1 MIYSIFALISGLGL
15 FLFGINL
22 MSEKTEKAFGNKIKT
37 FLGRTANNKYTCILT
52 GTLITALVQ
61 SSSAVTVTVVSLIE
75 SSLMSLYQAVG
86 IVMGANIGTTVTSL
100 LIAFNLSDIAP
111 VFIFIGAVM
120 KLFSKREKVMYSGE
134 VLFGFGILFTG
145 LDMMSGAF
153 ADVKDNPAFINLV
166 LSASGKIGGIL
177 SGVLMT
183 VVLQSSSAT
192 VGILQSL
199 ANENLVPVSDAIYIV
214 LGQNIGTVLTV
225 IVASIGRS
233 KESKQVAAIHLL
245 FNLIGSAFFVVLGE
259 FIPMAD
265 MLSGCGSPSMQISL
279 FHIVFNII
287 NTLILI
293 PFYDGLIKVSEK
305 ITGKS

>member
-1 MIYSIFALISGLGL
+1 MYSILRLISGTGL

-22 MSEKTEKAFGNKIKT
+22 MSEKTEKAFGNKIKS
-37 FLGRTANNKYTCILT
+37 FLGKTATNKYSCILT

-75 SSLMSLYQAVG
+75 SSLMSLYQASG

-100 LIAFNLSDIAP
+100 LIAFNFSDIAP
-111 VFIFIGAVM
+111 LFVLTGAVL
-120 KLFSKREKVMYSGE
+120 KLFCIKDKIIYSGE
-134 VLFGFGILFTG
+134 VLFGFGILFLG
-145 LDMMSGAF
+145 LDMMSDAF
-153 ADVKDNPAFINLV
+153 YDIKDHPAFINLL
-166 LSASGKIGGIL
+166 LSSSGKAGGIL
-177 SGVLMT
+177 SGILMT

-199 ANENLVPVSDAIYIV
+199 ANENLIAVSDAVYIV
-214 LGQNIGTVLTV
+214 LGQNIGTVFTV
-225 IVASIGRS
+225 ILASIGRS

-245 FNLIGSAFFVVLGE
+245 FNLIGSVFFVVLGE
-259 FIPMAD
+259 FISMAD
-265 MLSGCGSPSMQISL
+265 ILSAFGSPSMQISV
-279 FHIVFNII
+279 FHIVFNIV

-293 PFYDGLIKVSEK
+293 PFYDGIIKVSEK

>member
-1 MIYSIFALISGLGL
+1 MLYSILSLIGGLGL

-22 MSEKTEKAFGNKIKT
+22 MSEKTETAFGNNIRA
-37 FLGRTANNKYTCILT
+37 FLGRTATNKYTCILT
-52 GTLITALVQ
+52 GTVITAIVQ
-61 SSSAVTVTVVSLIE
+61 SSSAVTVMIVSLIE
-75 SSLMSLYQAVG
+75 SSLMTLYQAVG
-86 IVMGANIGTTVTSL
+86 LVMGANIGTTVTSL

-120 KLFSKREKVMYSGE
+120 KLFSKREKIMYSGE

-145 LDMMSGAF
+145 LDIMSGAF
-153 ADVKDNPAFINLV
+153 SDVKDNPAFINLL
-166 LSASGKIGGIL
+166 LSASGKAGGIL
-177 SGVLMT
+177 SGILMT

-199 ANENLVPVSDAIYIV
+199 ANENLVSVHDAVYIV
-214 LGQNIGTVLTV
+214 LGQNIGTVFTAVL
-225 IVASIGRS
+225 ASIGRS
-233 KESKQVAAIHLL
+233 KESKQVAVIHLI
-245 FNLIGSAFFVVLGE
+245 FNLIGSAFFVILGE
-259 FIPMAD
+259 FVPMAEL
-265 MLSGCGSPSMQISL
+265 LSPYGSPSMQISL